1 MRVFLTG
8 ATGFIGQALVRT
20 LRGRGWELT
29 ALVRDPD
36 SAVALWLQAQ
46 GVALQ
51 RGDVTQP
58 EGLAAALR
66 GHDALLHNAGLYE
79 IGAGAALVRRMHQV
93 NVDGT
98 RHLLE
103 AARAAGVPR
112 TLYVSTVWA
121 LGASR
126 GPQAVD
132 ETQVHDGRY
141 LSDYEHSK
149 HLAHLQALQA
159 RQAGLPLT
167 IAMPNGVV
175 GPNDHSVF
183 GYLLR
188 LYLMHRL
195 PPLGWGADAVTTLVD
210 AQALADGMARQLERF
225 EAGQD
230 YIFAGPPLTLRGL
243 VDLWARHPGGARRL
257 LFVPR
262 WVARPQ
268 MALMEPLLRA
278 AGLPAFLSRE
288 AVDIGVTG
296 LNYSA
301 AKATRQLDWPH
312 PDAAALWDRIVTE
325 ERRLMGLRTGFRDRL
340 RPLPV
345 VP

>member
-1 MRVFLTG
+1 MRVFITG
-8 ATGFIGQALVRT
+8 ATGFVGQALVRT
-20 LRGRGWELT
+20 LRARGWDLS
-29 ALVRDPD
+29 ALVRDP
-36 SAVALWLQAQ
+36 AGAPARWLQGQ
-46 GVALQ
+46 GVALV

-58 EGLAAALR
+58 DGLAPALR
-66 GHDALLHNAGLYE
+66 GHDAVLHNAGVYE
-79 IGAGAALVRRMHQV
+79 IGADAALVRRMHAV

-98 RHLLE
+98 RHVLE
-103 AARAAGVPR
+103 AARTAAVPR

-126 GPQAVD
+126 GAQPVD
-132 ETQVHDGRY
+132 ETQVHDGHY

-175 GPNDHSVF
+175 GANDHSVF

-195 PPLGWGADAVTTLVD
+195 PPLAWGADAVVTLVD
-210 AQALADGMARQLERF
+210 ALALADGMARQLERF
-225 EAGQD
+225 EAGRD
-230 YIFAGPPLTLRGL
+230 CIFAGPPLTLRGL
-243 VDLWARHPGGARRL
+243 VDLWARHPGGAKRL
-257 LFVPR
+257 LFMPR
-262 WVARPQ
+262 WLARPQ
-268 MALMEPLLRA
+268 MAMLEPLLRG

-288 AVDIGVTG
+288 AVDIGVVG

-301 AKATRQLDWPH
+301 AKARRELDWPH
-312 PDAAALWDRIVTE
+312 PDAATLWDRIVSDE
-325 ERRLMGLRTGFRDRL
+325 QRLLARRSGFLNRL
-340 RPLPV
+340 RPLEVMP
-345 VP
+345 